1 MKQKYTISV
10 ADMQINVLTEE
21 SRESVDYI
29 VGIIDRRMRD
39 IALKSKKCTRNEAAI
54 LCALDFCA
62 DKLALKKELDELED
76 AIEDKDEKYEHA
88 CEKLELI
95 QKNCERLERERDRL
109 EAEVSRLRALLEGAP
124 ASAAKVTET
133 VETEAAPEAVAT
145 EEPKAEPAPKKKTGK
160 SRVGTM
166 FDLLTFSDI

>member
-21 SRESVDYI
+21 SQESVDYI

-39 IALKSKKCTRNEAAI
+39 IALKSKKCNRNEAAI

-62 DKLALKKELDELED
+62 DKIALKKALEELED
-76 AIEDKDEKYEHA
+76 TLEEKDEQYEHA

-95 QKNCERLERERDRL
+95 QKNCERLERERVRL
-109 EAEVSRLRALLEGAP
+109 EEELSRLRALLDSAP
-124 ASAAKVTET
+124 ATPVAPVEAVVPEAVTET
-133 VETEAAPEAVAT
+133 AET
-145 EEPKAEPAPKKKTGK
+145 EEPKVEATPKKKTGK

-166 FDLLTFSDI
+166 FDLLTFTDI